1 MHALPV
7 PKTHTSLSLA
17 WHNLPLVL
25 AIAFTLRL
33 LFVLA
38 TPPNISGG
46 DTVGLMQYGL
56 ELVRGQSA
64 QMVNI
69 PPLYLIYVG
78 VVQVIFGEASLTALR
93 LLNVLWSV
101 ALVGTVYAAANA
113 YFGKRAALIAAWLVA
128 INPIF
133 IIEAG
138 QVLTESVFLPL
149 LIGAVALH
157 GHLTRRG
164 QAATVRQ
171 VVWVGVLL
179 GLASLTRA
187 IALALPVIF
196 AAHLLWCYRRRALRL
211 VAVLMV
217 AYALVVL
224 SWTAYGYIRWGTFMI
239 GGAGLAANFYLG
251 TNEGWC
257 GPECVDRRA
266 GIGVED
272 EGKNDQIYTQLAL
285 EAILSDPLGYV
296 ARRLGNLLEASLQPH
311 NTVFFG
317 GESLK
322 ELVMVWWTT
331 DRSVAGFGNVLNGD
345 AFLPKLTLYLFHFGA
360 LLVGALGVVLGIL
373 RWRLFWQAL
382 PLYGVLFYFYALHS
396 LLTAIPR
403 YLFPTAAL
411 WLIFAGAALAGRTV
425 SRNRDEQTA

>member
-1 MHALPV
+1 M
-7 PKTHTSLSLA
+7 
-17 WHNLPLVL
+17 
-25 AIAFTLRL
+25 
-33 LFVLA
+33 
-38 TPPNISGG
+38 
-46 DTVGLMQYGL
+46 
-56 ELVRGQSA
+56 
-64 QMVNI
+64 
-69 PPLYLIYVG
+69 
-78 VVQVIFGEASLTALR
+78 
-93 LLNVLWSV
+93 
-101 ALVGTVYAAANA
+101 VGTIYPAANA

-149 LIGAVALH
+149 MIGALALH
-157 GHLTRRG
+157 GHLTQRG
-164 QAATVRQ
+164 KPLTARQ

-187 IALALPVIF
+187 IALALPIIF
-196 AAHLLWCYRRRALRL
+196 AAHLVWCYRRRALRL
-211 VAVLMV
+211 IAALMIT
-217 AYALVVL
+217 YALVVL
-224 SWTAYGYIRWGTFMI
+224 AWTAYGYVRWGIFMI

-257 GPECVDRRA
+257 GPECVDQRA

-272 EGKNDQIYTQLAL
+272 EGKNDQIYTQLAF
-285 EAILSDPLGYV
+285 EAIRSDPLGYV

-322 ELVMVWWTT
+322 ELFLTWWTT
-331 DRSVAGFGNVLNGD
+331 DRSVVGFGSVLNGD
-345 AFLPKLTLYLFHFGA
+345 AFLPKLTLYIFHFGA
-360 LLVGALGVVLGIL
+360 LVLGALGSVLGMF

-382 PLYGVLFYFYALHS
+382 PLYGVLLYFYALHS

-411 WLIFAGAALAGRTV
+411 WLIFAGAALAGR
-425 SRNRDEQTA
+425 SLSENRDDQTL

>member
-7 PKTHTSLSLA
+7 PKTQTSLSLA
-17 WHNLPLVL
+17 WHSIPLVL
-25 AIAFTLRL
+25 AVAFTLRL
-33 LFVLA
+33 VFVLA
-38 TPPNISGG
+38 TPPNVSGG
-46 DTVGLMQYGL
+46 DTLGLMQYGL
-56 ELVRGQSA
+56 ALVRGQSA
-64 QMVNI
+64 QMDNI

-101 ALVGTVYAAANA
+101 ALVGTVYAAADA
-113 YFGKRAALIAAWLVA
+113 YFSKRAALIAAWLVA
-128 INPIF
+128 VNPIF

-149 LIGAVALH
+149 MLGALALY
-157 GHLTRRG
+157 GHYARRG
-164 QAATVRQ
+164 KPIRARQ
-171 VVWVGVLL
+171 VVWVGALL

-187 IALALPVIF
+187 VALALPIIF
-196 AAHLLWCYRRRALRL
+196 AAHLVWCYRWRALRL
-211 VAVLMV
+211 MTALLG

-224 SWTAYGYIRWGTFMI
+224 SWTAYGYLRWGTFMI
-239 GGAGLAANFYLG
+239 SGAGLAANFYLG

-257 GPECVDRRA
+257 GPECVDERA

-272 EGKNDQIYTQLAL
+272 EGKNDQIYTQLAF

-296 ARRLGNLLEASLQPH
+296 GRRLSNLLEASLQPH
-311 NTVFFG
+311 NTVFFS

-322 ELVMVWWTT
+322 ALFLTWWTT
-331 DRSVAGFGNVLNGD
+331 DRSVAGFGNVLSGD
-345 AFLPKLTLYLFHFGA
+345 AFLPKLTLYIFHFGA
-360 LLVGALGVVLGIL
+360 LLLGMVGVLFGVF

-411 WLIFAGAALAGRTV
+411 WLIFAGAALARRTTIE
-425 SRNRDEQTA
+425 NQDEQPA

>member
-7 PKTHTSLSLA
+7 QKTHTSLSLA
-17 WHNLPLVL
+17 WHSIPLVL

-33 LFVLA
+33 IFVLA
-38 TPPNISGG
+38 TPPNVSGG
-46 DTVGLMQYGL
+46 DTLGLMQYGL
-56 ELVRGQSA
+56 ELVRGRAA

-101 ALVGTVYAAANA
+101 ALVGALYAAASA
-113 YFGKRAALIAAWLVA
+113 YVGKRAALIATWLVA
-128 INPIF
+128 LNPIF

-149 LIGAVALH
+149 LIGALALH
-157 GHLTRRG
+157 GHYVQHGKPIR
-164 QAATVRQ
+164 ARQ
-171 VVWVGVLL
+171 VLWVGVLL

-187 IALALPVIF
+187 IALAVPIIF
-196 AAHLLWCYRRRALRL
+196 AAHLVWCYRWRALRL
-211 VAVLMV
+211 IAALLIV
-217 AYALVVL
+217 YGLVVL
-224 SWTAYGYIRWGTFMI
+224 SWTAYGYLRWGTFMI
-239 GGAGLAANFYLG
+239 SGAGLAANFYLG

-257 GPECVDRRA
+257 GPECVDQRA

-272 EGKNDQIYTQLAL
+272 EGKNDQIYTQLAF
-285 EAILSDPLGYV
+285 EAILSDPLGYA
-296 ARRLGNLLEASLQPH
+296 ARRLSNLLEASLQPH
-311 NTVFFG
+311 NTVFFS

-322 ELVMVWWTT
+322 ELFLTWWTT
-331 DRSVAGFGNVLNGD
+331 DRSVAGFGRVLSGD
-345 AFLPKLTLYLFHFGA
+345 AFLPKLTLYLFHFGG
-360 LLVGALGVVLGIL
+360 LLFGMVGVLFGMF

-382 PLYGVLFYFYALHS
+382 PLYGLLFYFYALHS

-403 YLFPTAAL
+403 YLFPTMAL
-411 WLIFAGAALAGRTV
+411 WVIFAGAALAGRTV
-425 SRNRDEQTA
+425 HKH